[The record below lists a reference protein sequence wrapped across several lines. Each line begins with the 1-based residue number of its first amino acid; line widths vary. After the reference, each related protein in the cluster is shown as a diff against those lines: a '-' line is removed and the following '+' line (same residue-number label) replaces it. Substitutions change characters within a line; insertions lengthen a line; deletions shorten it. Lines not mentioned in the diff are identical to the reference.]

1 MNTNRGYYFVL
12 IFFITI
18 SCSKERINNNPYL
31 QNISFEKTINLN
43 LPQYDNLRFS
53 GGSIYL
59 QNGGIKGLLLFN
71 INDQIM
77 AWEAS
82 CPNHV
87 PSECS
92 VMSING
98 VQSTCQ
104 CEDFKYSLATG
115 QLLSV
120 GGENKYPMLLY
131 LSEKNG
137 NSVRISNWEK
147 LVH

>member
-1 MNTNRGYYFVL
+1 MSINKIYYFVL
-12 IFFITI
+12 ILFIII
-18 SCSKERINNNPYL
+18 SCSKESINNNPYL
-31 QNISFEKTINLN
+31 QNVSFEKTINLK

-87 PSECS
+87 PSDCS
-92 VMSING
+92 IMSING
-98 VQSTCQ
+98 VQSTCK

-115 QLLSV
+115 QLLSSE
-120 GGENKYPMLLY
+120 GENNYPMLSY
-131 LSEKNG
+131 ISEKIG
-137 NSVRISNWEK
+137 NSVRISN
-147 LVH
+147 